1 MSFHIGAK
9 KGEIAETVL
18 LPGDPLRAKF
28 IADNFLE
35 EVKCYTNVRSMS
47 GYTGLYKGKRVSIQG
62 AGMGIPSTAIYVN
75 ELINEYGVK
84 TLIRIGTCGC
94 LKKEMKLGEII
105 LASSANTDSSINRLK
120 FGGMDFAPTANFE
133 LLDKAYH
140 RAQEL
145 SINTIVAPV
154 FSTDSFYDETP
165 DRYKIWAD
173 HGVLGV
179 EMESTILYT
188 LAAKSGAKALTILTV
203 SDNLLTGD
211 VASAEDREN
220 KISDMAKIA
229 LEITLDSE

>member
-28 IADNFLE
+28 IADNFLD
-35 EVKCYTNVRSMS
+35 EVMCYTNVRNMS
-47 GYTGLYKGKRVSIQG
+47 GYTGLYKGKKVSIQG
-62 AGMGIPSTAIYVN
+62 AGMGIPSTAIYTN
-75 ELINEYGVK
+75 ELIDEYGAK

-94 LKKEMKLGEII
+94 LKKEMVLGEVI
-105 LASSANTDSSINRLK
+105 LASSANTDSSVNRLR
-120 FGGMDFAPTANFE
+120 FGGMDFAPTASFE

-140 RAQEL
+140 KAQEL
-145 SINTIVAPV
+145 SIDTIVAPV
-154 FSTDSFYDETP
+154 FSTDSFYDDTP

-188 LAAKSGAKALTILTV
+188 LAVKKNVRALSILTV
-203 SDNLLTGD
+203 SDNLITGE
-211 VASAEDREN
+211 VASTEDRQN
-220 KISDMAKIA
+220 KISDMARIA